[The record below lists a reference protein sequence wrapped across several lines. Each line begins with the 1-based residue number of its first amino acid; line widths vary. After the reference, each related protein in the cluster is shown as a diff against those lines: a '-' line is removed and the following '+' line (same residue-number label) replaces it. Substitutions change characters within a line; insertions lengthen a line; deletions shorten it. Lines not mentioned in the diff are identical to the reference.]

1 MKKSELVEI
10 IRTLVKEEV
19 NNALPQLLMEVLA
32 EKITQNS
39 SGLLENQK
47 TTDTTIQQKPTKKLF
62 NVGLDGNMKQPPA
75 PTPRTFTSN
84 PILNQVLNETVGGVP
99 LEEEATA
106 PTVMDTIKTIPAQV
120 LNENKEVAAVAS
132 ALNRDYSQLMKAV
145 DAKAK
150 AKRP

>member
-10 IRTLVKEEV
+10 IRTVVKEEV

-39 SGLLENQK
+39 GALLESQK
-47 TTDTTIQQKPTKKLF
+47 NTQQPMEQVAPRRAPS
-62 NVGLDGNMKQPPA
+62 VGLEGNLKQPPVQA
-75 PTPRTFTSN
+75 PRTFTSN

-99 LEEEATA
+99 LETEVTTPTA
-106 PTVMDTIKTIPAQV
+106 IDTLKNLPKQV
-120 LNENKEVAAVAS
+120 LNENKEVAAVAN
-132 ALNRDYSQLMKAV
+132 AMTRDYSQLLKAI